1 MRILTNPGANL
12 PPELIEF
19 YRIEMTST
27 TILVDGEEH
36 DCRTR
41 MSLERVDEWV
51 AKAREHPYVLGTSAA
66 EFASQMIA
74 MSSEDPELL
83 VVMSSR
89 KIMQSYDAALSAT
102 RTLERR
108 KTSDALRVRVVD
120 SSSTDLG
127 LGLLVLAAAE
137 AAAAGRG
144 LDETADLVETLA
156 DRGRFAL
163 IPRTV
168 ENLVRGGRA
177 SFLRGWM
184 AKMFGLRP
192 ILGFVDKEV
201 QAVGKCSTK
210 DDYPEVLAKWFSA
223 HIDEKRVWVGVM
235 HANIPADAAR
245 LLELLRERFDVAYA
259 LVQPITPSV
268 YLHAGPEALGAVVF
282 PADILPFAP
291 PMS

>member
-12 PPELIEF
+12 PPELIEL
-19 YRIEMTST
+19 YRIELTST

-66 EFASQMIA
+66 EFASQMLS

-83 VVMSSR
+83 VVMSAR
-89 KIMQSYDAALSAT
+89 KIMQSYEAALSAT
-102 RTLERR
+102 RTLEGR
-108 KTSDALRVRVVD
+108 KGSALRVRVVD

-144 LDETADLVETLA
+144 LDETADLLETMA

-163 IPRTV
+163 IPRNL

-184 AKMFGLRP
+184 AKMLGLRP

-210 DDYPEVLAKWFSA
+210 DDYPEVLAKWFSEQ
-223 HIDEKRVWVGVM
+223 IDEKHVWVGVF
-235 HANIPADAAR
+235 HGSVPADAER
-245 LLELLRERFDVAYA
+245 LLVLLRERFEVAYA

-282 PADILPFAP
+282 PADILPFGP
-291 PMS
+291 PMR